1 LIGEKVVEKEPLAM
15 EDSKSES
22 SLYRTRWL
30 MAHNILHAIVH
41 EGEWVKPAFA
51 QQWEKY
57 LAELAA
63 SDEIASKPA

>member
-1 LIGEKVVEKEPLAM
+1 MSPDEVKTETA
-15 EDSKSES
+15 S

-30 MAHNILHAIVH
+30 MAHNRLHAIVH
-41 EGEWVKPAFA
+41 EADLAKPDNLTR
-51 QQWEKY
+51 QWNEY

>member
-1 LIGEKVVEKEPLAM
+1 
-15 EDSKSES
+15 
-22 SLYRTRWL
+22 

-41 EGEWVKPAFA
+41 EGESVKPAFA